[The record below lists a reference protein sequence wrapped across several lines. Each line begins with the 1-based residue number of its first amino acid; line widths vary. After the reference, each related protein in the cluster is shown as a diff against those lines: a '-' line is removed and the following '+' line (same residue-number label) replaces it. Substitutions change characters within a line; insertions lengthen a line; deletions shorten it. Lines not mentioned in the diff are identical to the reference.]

1 MAKVLTVFD
10 CSNNLFGY
18 NGLKELLPNKEKAKN
33 YNTKN
38 IYELFQFRHI
48 YICICII

>member
-1 MAKVLTVFD
+1 MAKLLTVFD

-33 YNTKN
+33 YNTKIFMN
-38 IYELFQFRHI
+38 YFSLDI
-48 YICICII
+48 YIFVSV